1 MSRSSR
7 HLTFRYNLSTTV
19 WIFRAILQGRT
30 EWLSRLP
37 KFKFS
42 CSTGEMVQKRASRY
56 ILLVNIALTV
66 PAMLTACFLGTW
78 SDEKGRK
85 GPMIVTSI
93 GSSLAS
99 LTFLLAIYWNLPIYV
114 FMIGKLCLGAKSSH
128 IDVSH
133 LFSIKPKINLLLK
146 ILTFMT
152 VKIRENLYIN
162 IFFLIKLAMSNWFYK
177 KCLNYITRSRS

>member
-1 MSRSSR
+1 
-7 HLTFRYNLSTTV
+7 
-19 WIFRAILQGRT
+19 
-30 EWLSRLP
+30 
-37 KFKFS
+37 
-42 CSTGEMVQKRASRY
+42 MVQKRASRY

-114 FMIGKLCLGAKSSH
+114 FMIGKTSNVL
-128 IDVSH
+128 VQ
-133 LFSIKPKINLLLK
+133 NLP
-146 ILTFMT
+146 IL
-152 VKIRENLYIN
+152 I
-162 IFFLIKLAMSNWFYK
+162 FLIYNF
-177 KCLNYITRSRS
+177 

>member
-1 MSRSSR
+1 
-7 HLTFRYNLSTTV
+7 
-19 WIFRAILQGRT
+19 
-30 EWLSRLP
+30 
-37 KFKFS
+37 
-42 CSTGEMVQKRASRY
+42 MVQKRASRY

-99 LTFLLAIYWNLPIYV
+99 LTFLIAIYWNLPIYV

-128 IDVSH
+128 TDLSH
-133 LFSIKPKINLLLK
+133 L
-146 ILTFMT
+146 
-152 VKIRENLYIN
+152 
-162 IFFLIKLAMSNWFYK
+162 
-177 KCLNYITRSRS
+177 